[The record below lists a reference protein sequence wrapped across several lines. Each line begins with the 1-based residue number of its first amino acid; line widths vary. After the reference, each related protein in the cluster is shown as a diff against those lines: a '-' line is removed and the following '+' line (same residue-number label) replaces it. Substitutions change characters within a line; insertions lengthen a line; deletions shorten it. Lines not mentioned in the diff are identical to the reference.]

1 MRWLPVYFLL
11 LTLTNLTNAVSQTAD
26 FSKGKWLKMTTTKRA
41 IYQVTGA
48 QLKQTGV
55 ALPVSSTKIQLFGFD
70 LTALTE
76 KVPSIIPFGNKEMA
90 VLVND
95 GGDGIFDEKDS
106 FCFFAPG
113 NLRWQKL
120 AGTEHWVHQ
129 NLSHSDTA
137 FYFFT
142 IGENGKRISQVNN
155 ANISQLKINSYQAHF
170 LWEQDT
176 VNVLNSGKLWLGKPM
191 GMGVGKT
198 ASINYVFN
206 AKTIIENE
214 PILFASQYVSTNY
227 NQSAQFDLKWND
239 TKIRTSSIQPVSGL
253 VYDATANSI
262 LDSFTYWP
270 SKSLIAGLN
279 PNLSIQ
285 YNASS
290 GSTGWLN
297 YIEMHIPLQ
306 LGFADAKYFSF
317 DGKNEAT
324 NYQYEIAD
332 ADATSMVWDVSNTL
346 NPVALSTNY
355 NGNKISFSTNAASN
369 QAFFALKQNAFEPV
383 VAIDTLANQNILNT
397 TAVDYL
403 ILAPSIFQQTA
414 TKLKNFHQQKDG
426 FKVEMMDPV
435 KVYNEFSGGIVNP
448 IAIRNYLKYAQSR
461 AKENGYSAAQYL
473 CIMGGADFN
482 ISRLN
487 KNSQVPVFESAASLD
502 ILSSY
507 ASDDFY
513 AILKD
518 GADINF
524 PSSVDSLEIA
534 IGRIPAKTI
543 AEADTMVNKVI
554 QYVANNNKGAWQNQI
569 TWVADDGDYNLHLQD
584 AENIIA
590 GLQKTNPVW
599 NHKKIYLDLFS
610 ATNSAGGLSYPL
622 VNNEIKQTMNNGSLV
637 LNYTGH
643 GNYLR
648 LTEEAVINEASM
660 QAWDNATKLPLMIT
674 ASCDF
679 APYDQPQINPI
690 GLNALMQNSKG
701 IVGLVAAN
709 RLVFAYSNK
718 QINEQYI
725 QALLVPDK
733 NGQYYS
739 IGKALQKAKNINW
752 SLQGDKLNAFKFSLL
767 GDPAL
772 GLVHP
777 NNEVQITLQDSITA
791 GELITIKGVIQKDKM
806 VKASFNGLVDCIV
819 YDVVKEKTT
828 LANQSSSIKTTIPTR
843 EAILY
848 RGKATVSNG
857 KFSLS
862 FILPKETNSLSG
874 NLSIQ
879 AYAYNSTEDALGI
892 KENVYVKSANWISQT
907 DTKGPQLISY
917 INDTNFTNNSWVSDN
932 AILMVRLQDSAG
944 IQSSGN
950 ALGHDLQLIVDED
963 IQHPYLL
970 NNYYVADI
978 DTYQSGSIMYSLPN
992 LSIGKHQLVI
1002 KAWDLLGNL
1011 TKDTLQ
1017 FIVPNKDILKAKD
1030 LVNKP
1035 NPMLNYT
1042 QFSFDLNSRDATVET
1057 EFSLRN
1063 LNGQP
1068 IVNKILPHKNMSN
1081 KWVMDWDGRDQSG
1094 AMIPPGLYLYTITV
1108 KAGSQ
1113 IFVLSNKLLKL

>member
-1 MRWLPVYFLL
+1 MRWLPVYFLF
-11 LTLTNLTNAVSQTAD
+11 LTLTGLTNAVCQTAD
-26 FSKGKWLKMTTTKRA
+26 FSKGKWLKMTTTKKA
-41 IYQVTGA
+41 IYQVTGT
-48 QLKQTGV
+48 QLKQMGI
-55 ALPVSSTKIQLFGFD
+55 ALPVSSAKIQLFGFD

-76 KVPSIIPFGNKEMA
+76 KVPSIIPVGNKEMA
-90 VLVND
+90 ILVKD
-95 GGDGIFDEKDS
+95 GGDGNFDEKDS
-106 FCFFAPG
+106 FLFFAPG

-120 AGTEHWVHQ
+120 PGTEYWAHQ

-155 ANISQLKINSYQAHF
+155 TNVSQQKLSSYPAHF
-170 LWEQDT
+170 LWEQDS
-176 VNVLNSGKLWLGKPM
+176 VNLLNSGKLWLGKPM
-191 GMGVGKT
+191 GTGVGKT
-198 ASINYVFN
+198 VSINYPFN
-206 AKTIIENE
+206 AKNIIETE
-214 PILFASQYVSTNY
+214 PILIASQYVSTNY

-239 TKIRTSSIQPVSGL
+239 NKIRTSSIQPVSGL

-270 SKSLIAGLN
+270 SKSSLAQLSN
-279 PNLSIQ
+279 NLVLQ

-290 GSTGWLN
+290 GSTGWLD
-297 YIEMHIPLQ
+297 YLEMHVPMQ

-317 DGKNEAT
+317 DGKYEAP

-332 ADATSMVWDVSNTL
+332 ADATCIVWDISNSL
-346 NPVALSTNY
+346 NPLALSTNY
-355 NGNKISFSTNAASN
+355 DANKISFSTNTTKN
-369 QAFFALKQNAFEPV
+369 QAFFALKQNAFEPL
-383 VAIDTLANQNILNT
+383 VAIDTLANQSILNT

-414 TKLKNFHQQKDG
+414 SKLKNFHQQKNG
-426 FKVEMMDPV
+426 YKVDLIDPV
-435 KVYNEFSGGIVNP
+435 KVYNDFSGGIVNP
-448 IAIRNYLKYAQSR
+448 IAIRNYLKYAQSK
-461 AKENGYSAAQYL
+461 AKEKGYLAAQYL
-473 CIMGGADFN
+473 CIIGGADFN

-502 ILSSY
+502 ILNSY

-543 AEADTMVNKVI
+543 AEADTMINKII
-554 QYVANNNKGAWQNQI
+554 QYAANNNKGAWQNQI

-590 GLQKTNPVW
+590 GLQKSNPIW
-599 NHKKIYLDLFS
+599 NNKKIYLDLFP
-610 ATNSAGGLSYPL
+610 ATNAAGGLSYPL
-622 VNNEIKQTMNNGSLV
+622 VNNEIKQTINSGTLV

-648 LTEEAVINEASM
+648 LTEEAVINEANI
-660 QAWDNATKLPLMIT
+660 QAWDNAANLPLMIT

-690 GLNALMQNSKG
+690 GLNALMQNNKG

-725 QALLVPDK
+725 QALLVPDQ
-733 NGQYYS
+733 NGLYYS

-752 SLQGDKLNAFKFSLL
+752 SMQGDKLNAFKFSLL

-772 GLVHP
+772 GLVHAK
-777 NNEVQITLQDSITA
+777 NGIQINLQDSITA
-791 GELITIKGVIQKDKM
+791 GELITIKGAIEKEKIVN
-806 VKASFNGLVDCIV
+806 AAFNGLVDCIV

-828 LANQSSSIKTTIPTR
+828 LANQSSSIKTAVPTR
-843 EAILY
+843 ESILY

-857 KFSLS
+857 KFSLN

-874 NLSIQ
+874 NLRIQ

-892 KENVYVKSANWISQT
+892 KENVYVKNANWISQT
-907 DTKGPQLISY
+907 DTKGPQIIAY
-917 INDTNFTNNSWVSDN
+917 INDSNFTNNSWVSEN
-932 AILMVRLQDSAG
+932 AILMVRLKDSAG

-950 ALGHDLQLIVDED
+950 ALGHDLQLIIDED

-970 NNYYVADI
+970 NNYYIADI
-978 DTYQSGSIMYSLPN
+978 DTYQSGSIIYSLPN
-992 LSIGKHQLVI
+992 LSIGKHQLVL

-1011 TKDTLQ
+1011 TKDTLW
-1017 FIVPNKDILKAKD
+1017 FIVPNKDIVKAKD

-1042 QFSFDLNSRDATVET
+1042 QFSFDLNSQDPNIET

-1063 LNGQP
+1063 LNGQLL
-1068 IVNKILPHKNMSN
+1068 VNKILPHKNMSN

-1094 AMIPPGLYLYTITV
+1094 AVISPGLYLYTITV
-1108 KAGSQ
+1108 RAGSQ
-1113 IFVLSNKLLKL
+1113 IFVLSNKLMKL